1 MSSDTPDTT
10 GPPDATDV
18 GEVPA
23 GTGGVIDLD
32 RVLGNIPVVLVFVTD
47 PEGSGSIAVME
58 SIGSRLVDF
67 GHERVQV
74 LGVAAT
80 EQSVVMEAED
90 LASGNAR
97 LLADE
102 DRAIAKR
109 FGVSYVEGSVITV
122 LIGADGVEAAR
133 WEDVPSGS
141 IGDELLERL
150 DQLTI

>member
-1 MSSDTPDTT
+1 MSSDIPDTSSA
-10 GPPDATDV
+10 PDTTDV

-23 GTGGVIDLD
+23 STGGVVDLD
-32 RVLGNIPVVLVFVTD
+32 RVLGNIPVVLVFMTD
-47 PEGSGSIAVME
+47 PESSASVAVME
-58 SIGSRLVDF
+58 SLGSRLVDF

-90 LASGNAR
+90 LAAGNAR

-102 DRAIAKR
+102 DGSVAKR
-109 FGVSYVEGSVITV
+109 FGVSYVEGSVVTV
-122 LIGADGVEAAR
+122 LIGADGIEGAR

-141 IGDELLERL
+141 IADELLERL
-150 DQLTI
+150 DQQTT